1 MFTTPNVVAA
11 GDDVIDLQEF
21 RDEDNQSPTDYPSQT
36 CFDVT
41 IGP

>member
-1 MFTTPNVVAA
+1 MFTTPNVVTA
-11 GDDVIDLQEF
+11 GDDVIDLHEF
-21 RDEDNQSPTDYPSQT
+21 RYEDDQSPTDYPSQT

>member
-11 GDDVIDLQEF
+11 GDDVIDLHEF
-21 RDEDNQSPTDYPSQT
+21 RYEDDQSPTDYPSQT